1 MNIGGIEELLLLRT
15 LLALCLRAKFLG
27 SDGLFCFSSIC
38 KFTAPKT
45 LLQLLL
51 ASLNFTLDSEN
62 FSVGTKVISVNYSCR
77 KPWKLV
83 RFDMIFMMRDI

>member
-27 SDGLFCFSSIC
+27 SDGPFCFSSIC

-62 FSVGTKVISVNYSCR
+62 LFCWDKSDFCE
-77 KPWKLV
+77 L
-83 RFDMIFMMRDI
+83 